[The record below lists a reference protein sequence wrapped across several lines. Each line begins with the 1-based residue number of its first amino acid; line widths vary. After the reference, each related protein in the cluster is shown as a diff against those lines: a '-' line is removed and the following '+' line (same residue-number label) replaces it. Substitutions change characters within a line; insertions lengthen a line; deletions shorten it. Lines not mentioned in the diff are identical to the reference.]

1 MRKIGRILIDLLA
14 GVLVLTAIG
23 SWTGTPA
30 RFFGRSDASSQEVE
44 RFLQESPRGAMPS
57 QSPPPAAPIPPT
69 RPCERPTL
77 IGRVIVPSVMARTA
91 PTFTAPVI
99 ATFSRINQD
108 GARQVFDVGGSLRDP
123 DGGVWY
129 RALLPMRPNGTSGYI
144 PADAVRVVQTQY
156 RIAIDRH
163 HLRLAVWSGC
173 TKLMVL
179 PIGLGKE
186 STPTPD
192 GRYYIIALLKP
203 PTAGSVYGNYA
214 YGLSAFS
221 DVLTDW
227 AGGGIIGLHGTN
239 DPSSIGNR
247 KSHGCIR
254 MYNKDIAKLVP
265 LLPLGTPVDIE

>member
-1 MRKIGRILIDLLA
+1 VRKLGRIFIDLLA

-30 RFFGRSDASSQEVE
+30 RFFGRPVASSQAVE
-44 RFLQESPRGAMPS
+44 RFLQASPAATFPS
-57 QSPPPAAPIPPT
+57 QLPPPAAPIVPT
-69 RPCERPTL
+69 QPCELPTL
-77 IGRVIVPSVMARTA
+77 IGRVVAPSVAARTA
-91 PTFTAPVI
+91 PTYTAPVI
-99 ATFSRINQD
+99 ARFPRTNQN
-108 GARQVFDVGGSLRDP
+108 GARQVFDVGGSLRDQ
-123 DGGVWY
+123 DGDVWY

-163 HLRLAVWSGC
+163 HLRLSVWDGC
-173 TKLMVL
+173 IKLMVL

-186 STPTPD
+186 STPTPN

-203 PTAGSVYGNYA
+203 PIAGSVYGNYA

-221 DVLTDW
+221 DVLTNW
-227 AGGGIIGLHGTN
+227 ADGGIIGLHGTN
-239 DPSSIGNR
+239 DPTSIGNR

-254 MYNKDIAKLVP
+254 MSNKDIAKLVP